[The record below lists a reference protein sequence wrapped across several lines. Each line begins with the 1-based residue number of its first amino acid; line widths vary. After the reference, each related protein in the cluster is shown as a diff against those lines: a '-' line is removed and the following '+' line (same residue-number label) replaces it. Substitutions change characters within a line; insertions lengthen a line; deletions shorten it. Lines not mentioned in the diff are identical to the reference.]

1 LANLQNH
8 KLEIAEMDLITA
20 DKKETHWT
28 LFHRKSASSRFYNKI
43 TTKEGL
49 IYEIDSASQL
59 YHNEI
64 PKFNTLEEQ
73 LIWESNPIEYTP

>member
-1 LANLQNH
+1 
-8 KLEIAEMDLITA
+8 
-20 DKKETHWT
+20 
-28 LFHRKSASSRFYNKI
+28 LFHRKSASSNFTTKI

-49 IYEIDSASQL
+49 IYEIDSSQL

-73 LIWESNPIEYTP
+73 LIWESNPIEYTPQTK